1 MFHSSLIFSVLF
13 VVDAVV
19 RENRRA
25 LLASRLGPVH
35 LDAQLEQPCVL
46 LASRARSQF
55 ARLLAIG
62 VAAMFF
68 ANGFVN
74 IAMVTGLLPVVG
86 EPLPLMSLGGS
97 AMIATLTA
105 LGLAM
110 SAFVGRDRPISRS
123 GEDTV

>member
-1 MFHSSLIFSVLF
+1 VGSLGLL
-13 VVDAVV
+13 VVYLCILAF
-19 RENRRA
+19 
-25 LLASRLGPVH
+25 LLGIAART
-35 LDAQLEQPCVL
+35 
-46 LASRARSQF
+46 RSQF

-68 ANGFVN
+68 ANVFVN

-105 LGLAM
+105 LGRAM
-110 SAFVGRDRPISRS
+110 SAFVGRDRTISRS
-123 GEDTV
+123 GRRTTHDGSARTIGQSMPSIEPTIWCGPPS